1 MVNKLTSRKL
11 WMAIAGVAT
20 GIAMVLGV
28 ESTEITSIAGGV
40 VALISCMTYIIT
52 EGKID
57 AESVKNTIIEVQEAV
72 DTVKGDDQI
81 VVSGFGGDGR

>member
-1 MVNKLTSRKL
+1 MVEKLMSRKL

-20 GIAMVLGV
+20 GVAMVLGV
-28 ESTEITSIAGGV
+28 EGTEITSVAGGV

-57 AESVKNTIIEVQEAV
+57 AEGVKNTIIEIQEAV
-72 DTVKGDDQI
+72 DTIQDGDDQ
-81 VVSGFGGDGR
+81 

>member
-1 MVNKLTSRKL
+1 MFEKLLSRKL
-11 WMAIAGVAT
+11 WMAIAGIAT

-28 ESTEITSIAGGV
+28 DGSEITSVAGGV
-40 VALISCMTYIIT
+40 VALISCITYIIT

-72 DTVKGDDQI
+72 ETI
-81 VVSGFGGDGR
+81 EGGGQE